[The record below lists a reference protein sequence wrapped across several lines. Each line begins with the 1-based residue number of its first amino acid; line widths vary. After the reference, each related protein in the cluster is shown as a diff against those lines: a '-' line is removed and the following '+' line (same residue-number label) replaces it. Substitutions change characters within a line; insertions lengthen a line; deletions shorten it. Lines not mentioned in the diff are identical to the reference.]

1 MFSSHGANFGE
12 HYIIQNVSLSLCAFL
27 LWGKR
32 NREDKII
39 DILSKYLEGELVLPL
54 YALYTAA

>member
-1 MFSSHGANFGE
+1 MELTGGT
-12 HYIIQNVSLSLCAFL
+12 YIVQNVFLSFCTFL
-27 LWGKR
+27 LQGRR
-32 NREDKII
+32 NIEEKII